1 MRKKLSLFI
10 SVIILVFFVT
20 LPAFALV
27 DIGTSKVRN
36 AATTAGFDKTT
47 TDTTL
52 SATIGFTINVLLTFV
67 GTIFLALTVYAG
79 LMWMTARENE
89 EQATK
94 AKGTIRTSIIGLVLC
109 IGAYSLTTFI
119 LPRITSKTSDIK
131 GAKIVDCCI
140 TFTKN
145 TPTDA
150 KVVSTQKAK
159 NECGGEI
166 KRIPESQC
174 VPPPKR

>member
-20 LPAFALV
+20 LPAFAV
-27 DIGTSKVRN
+27 DIGTNKVKN
-36 AATTAGFDKTT
+36 AAETAGFDKTT

-94 AKGTIRTSIIGLVLC
+94 AKTIIRTTLIGLVITLSAYAITYLITAQLGS
-109 IGAYSLTTFI
+109 IG
-119 LPRITSKTSDIK
+119 
-131 GAKIVDCCI
+131 
-140 TFTKN
+140 
-145 TPTDA
+145 
-150 KVVSTQKAK
+150 
-159 NECGGEI
+159 
-166 KRIPESQC
+166 
-174 VPPPKR
+174 